1 MAMSTII
8 LLNDHPRTPLPIAV
22 GRELR
27 RRRTALGLS
36 QAAVA
41 TPFTRALVCAVEH
54 GRSLP
59 SLTALAVFLEHLDV
73 PLHEFFEG
81 VHSQMTGEYNLGHGD
96 REAPPSRRRR

>member
-1 MAMSTII
+1 MAMSTIV
-8 LLNDHPRTPLPIAV
+8 LLPHHTATPLTIAV

-27 RRRTALGLS
+27 RRRTELGLS

-59 SLTALAVFLEHLDV
+59 SLTALSVFLEHLDV

-81 VHSQMTGEYNLGHGD
+81 VHSQMTGEYNAG
-96 REAPPSRRRR
+96 P